1 MHKLSRGAAPTCL
14 ANYRHGLNNW
24 GDVTSDEKKEIW
36 VEIKKMQGQRCA
48 YCEKEIDGNKRHIEH
63 FHQKEHKQKGHN
75 PKVTFQWSNLFG
87 SCNQEETCGKY
98 KDRQKYDSQHL
109 IKPDEENPED
119 FLFFTKDGSIHPR
132 KIKRMQDQIN
142 RAIETIRIFHL
153 DFLPLERMRASA
165 VAGYIQTAEAIA
177 AMANELPEDEWRP
190 LAKES
195 LAKEVAATAHLPFA
209 TAIKHVLTNQST

>member
-1 MHKLSRGAAPTCL
+1 MQKLSRGAAPSCL

-24 GDVTSDEKKEIW
+24 GNVTSDEKKEIW

-48 YCEKEIDGNKRHIEH
+48 YCERDIYSNGRHIEH
-63 FHQKEHKQKGHN
+63 FHQKGRN
-75 PKVTFQWSNLFG
+75 PKATFQWSNLFG

-98 KDRQKYDSQHL
+98 KDRQEYDSQHL

-119 FLFFTKDGSIHPR
+119 FLFFAKNGSIHPR
-132 KIKRMQDQIN
+132 KRNHTQDQIN

-153 DFLPLERMRASA
+153 DFPPLERMRVSA

-177 AMANELPEDEWRP
+177 AMANELPEDEWIP
-190 LAKES
+190 LAKAE
-195 LAKEVAATAHLPFA
+195 LAKEVAATAHPPFA
-209 TAIKHVLTNQST
+209 TAIKHVFTDQST